1 MSYNLRSRT
10 INKNISV
17 PVVVKKKAGTAG
29 KAITEQ
35 TESEIRET
43 FKEISNEIATEIIE
57 KINKYSV
64 RRSERIAAKKTAVKK
79 DDIITET
86 ETNLFGMKRR
96 Y

>member
-10 INKNISV
+10 INKNISF
-17 PVVVKKKAGTAG
+17 PVVVKKKAVT
-29 KAITEQ
+29 AITEQ
-35 TESEIRET
+35 TEAEIRET

-57 KINKYSV
+57 KINNYSV
-64 RRSERIAAKKTAVKK
+64 RRSERIAAKKTAVNK